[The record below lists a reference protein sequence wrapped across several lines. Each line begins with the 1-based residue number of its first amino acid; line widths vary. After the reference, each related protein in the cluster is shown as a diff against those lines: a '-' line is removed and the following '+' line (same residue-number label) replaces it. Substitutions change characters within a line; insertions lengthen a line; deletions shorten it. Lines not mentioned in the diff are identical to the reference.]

1 MAIVR
6 LFALTL
12 VGATLI
18 AAPVAVAD
26 ADVSSCGIQSSIHGC
41 TSPATQDEDVVRGT
55 PRATGTSAGGPAG
68 GVGVGAVAAVAG
80 TDHTDGVE
88 HAGFKGR

>member
-12 VGATLI
+12 VGASLI
-18 AAPVAVAD
+18 AAPVAAAD

-41 TSPATQDEDVVRGT
+41 TSPATQDDDVVRGT
-55 PRATGTSAGGPAG
+55 PRAVSASASGSAG
-68 GVGVGAVAAVAG
+68 GVGAVAAVAG
-80 TDHTDGVE
+80 TNHTDGAE
-88 HAGFKGR
+88 HAGFKAR